1 MSSLLYRLGLSSFH
15 RPWIAISAW
24 ALVLGVLGAVIAVGG
39 VQLTSNLS
47 IDGTP
52 SQDVLD
58 TLADELPDATRGQG
72 SFILTAEDG
81 SSVAE
86 PERVEV
92 IMDVV
97 ESVYGTEHVVGSVE
111 EAQQPFVEQLEALM
125 SQAAALPA
133 AEQAAYLAQIQ
144 QQADAQIQQ
153 QIDDYG
159 FAPLIVDGLPIP
171 QVLISE
177 DKSAAL
183 FQFALDQQVQSMGS
197 ADIEKIIAAGEA
209 YDGEAGLTVL
219 PGESLKFALPAL
231 GAAEIVGVL
240 IAAVVLVLVLG
251 SFLAGALPLV
261 TGIVSV
267 GVGVGIAIASAAGEP
282 INLMTPILAVM
293 IGLAVGIDYSLFIV
307 NRQRN
312 LIRVQQLTAREA
324 TGRAVGSAGS
334 SVVFAG
340 LTVIVALVGLAA
352 VGVSML
358 TAMALVA
365 AGTVAVAVLVALTL
379 LPAVLG
385 LVGERVVSVKARA
398 TGATADQHHRIARGW
413 SGFIVKRRWLV
424 LLGTTV
430 MIALAALPATNITLG
445 MPTGGNSSPD
455 SSARQS
461 YDAVGESF
469 GAGFNGPLIAVAEAE
484 AGSNFDEEQITEI
497 TTRIS
502 DADGVR
508 LAQLI
513 GTSDDNATV
522 AFMVIP
528 ETGPGDER
536 TAHLVHELRETAV
549 DGSGDG
555 AMLGVTGLTAVMI
568 DMTEKMAEVFPIYI
582 AIIVILSMIIL
593 LFAFRSVLLPILATG
608 GFVLSI
614 LATLGLTTLVFQDGW
629 LGGLFNVE
637 PGTPL
642 VPVIPIIGTGIL
654 YGLAMDYQVF
664 LSSSMRDHFLRGESP
679 PQAIV
684 NGFSATSRVVVAAAI
699 IMASVFA
706 GFIFSPETMIA
717 QIGFTLAIGV
727 LIDAFLVRM
736 TLIPAAFAI
745 LGRAT
750 WWAPRWLQRILPDLD
765 IEGHKL
771 EQQPDGRMHS
781 ELSAQEPSR

>member
-1 MSSLLYRLGLSSFH
+1 MLGT
-15 RPWIAISAW
+15 
-24 ALVLGVLGAVIAVGG
+24 VIAVGG

-52 SQDVLD
+52 SQEVLD
-58 TLADELPDATRGQG
+58 TLADELPDATGGQG
-72 SFILTAEDG
+72 TFVITTEDG
-81 SSVAE
+81 SSVIE

-97 ESVYGTEHVVGSVE
+97 ESVYATEHVNGSVE
-111 EAQQPFVEQLEALM
+111 EAQQPFIEQFDALTA
-125 SQAAALPA
+125 QAAALPA
-133 AEQAAYLAQIQ
+133 AEQAAFMAQLQ

-159 FAPLIVDGLPIP
+159 FAPLIVDGLPFP
-171 QVLISE
+171 PVLISE
-177 DKSAAL
+177 DERAAL
-183 FQFALDQQVQSMGS
+183 FQFALDQQVQPMGA
-197 ADIEKIIAAGEA
+197 ADLEEIIEAGEA
-209 YDGEAGLTVL
+209 LDGEAGLTVL
-219 PGESLKFALPAL
+219 PGESLKFPVPAL
-231 GAAEIVGVL
+231 GVGEIVGVL
-240 IAAVVLVLVLG
+240 IAAVVLVLALG
-251 SFLAGALPLV
+251 SLVAGTLPLV

-282 INLMTPILAVM
+282 INLITPILAVM

-312 LIRVQQLTAREA
+312 LIRVQQLPAPEA
-324 TGRAVGSAGS
+324 AGRAVGSAGS

-379 LPAVLG
+379 LPALLG

-398 TGATADQHHRIARGW
+398 TGATAEQHHRIARGW
-413 SGFIVKRRWLV
+413 SGFIVRRRWLV
-424 LLGTTV
+424 LLGTAV
-430 MIALAALPATNITLG
+430 IVVLAALPTTGMTLG
-445 MPTGGNSSPD
+445 MPTGGSASPD

-469 GAGFNGPLIAVAEAE
+469 GAGFNGPLIAVAET
-484 AGSNFDEEQITEI
+484 GSEFDEEQITGI
-497 TTRIS
+497 TERIS
-502 DADGVR
+502 DVDGVR
-508 LAQLI
+508 MAQVI
-513 GTSDDNATV
+513 GASDDDGTV
-522 AFMVIP
+522 AFLVIP

-536 TAHLVHELRETAV
+536 TAHLVHELRETTV
-549 DGSGDG
+549 NGSGDEQT
-555 AMLGVTGLTAVMI
+555 LGVTGLTAVMI

-642 VPVIPIIGTGIL
+642 VPVIPIIGTGIM

-679 PQAIV
+679 RRAVIS
-684 NGFSATSRVVVAAAI
+684 GFSATSRVVVAAAI

-717 QIGFTLAIGV
+717 QIGFTLAVGV

-771 EQQPDGRMHS
+771 EQ
-781 ELSAQEPSR
+781 EPATQS